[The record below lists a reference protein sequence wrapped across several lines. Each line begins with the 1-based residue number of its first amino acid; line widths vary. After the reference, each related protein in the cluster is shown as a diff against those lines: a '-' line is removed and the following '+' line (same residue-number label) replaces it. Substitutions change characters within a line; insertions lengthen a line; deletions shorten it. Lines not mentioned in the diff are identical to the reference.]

1 MDNFNLEI
9 EIEQILQKMDVI
21 ERLVEEIHEDLKLM
35 RLKSTQTIYETR
47 FQNLYEK

>member
-21 ERLVEEIHEDLKLM
+21 ERLVEEIHQELQLI
-35 RLKSTQTIYETR
+35 RIKSTQTTFETQFGNIYE
-47 FQNLYEK
+47 K